1 MKPKIR
7 RDDYIKKLLQER
19 ESELVEMDVINQRN
33 LSRGEG
39 LTSPASAV
47 STEET
52 RILME
57 YMEQQ
62 NLFNLTSTNENRR
75 KVLTLKKF
83 FKKKRNQQVE
93 VYSCSGQEVLYTEG
107 KVSAI
112 GRNFVML
119 SNLKDRF
126 WIPYH
131 AIKSANIPYGI
142 PNYSNTH
149 QHYIYDNDL
158 RKKLLLQFGETV
170 SKKEELF
177 QQFCEDSIQSNLQTW
192 KGARVEVKTAEEG
205 GDFTGKILEAKENQL
220 FLKHSKD
227 TIAIALEDI
236 TYIRSLRFLHM
247 AKKFFK
253 NSRDI

>member
-1 MKPKIR
+1 MKSNVR
-7 RDDYIKKLLQER
+7 RDEYIENLLKKR
-19 ESELVEMDVINQRN
+19 ETEVYEMDVINQWSLLN
-33 LSRGEG
+33 GEG
-39 LTSPASAV
+39 LTSPTSAV

-62 NLFNLTSTNENRR
+62 NLFNLSSTNENRR

-93 VYSCSGQEVLYTEG
+93 VYSRSGTDVMYTEG
-107 KVSAI
+107 KVAAV

-131 AIKSANIPYGI
+131 AINSANIPYGI

-158 RKKLLLQFGETV
+158 RNKLLLKFGETV
-170 SKKEELF
+170 SKKEDLF
-177 QQFCEDSIQSNLQTW
+177 QQFCEDSLESNLNTW
-192 KGARVEVKTAEEG
+192 KGTRVETKTHEG
-205 GDFTGKILEAKENQL
+205 DEHTGKISYAKDNRV
-220 FLKHSKD
+220 FLKQPHESMS
-227 TIAIALEDI
+227 IELSSVS
-236 TYIRSLRFLHM
+236 YIRTLRLLQL
-247 AKKFFK
+247 ARKLLKR
-253 NSRDI
+253 SRKE

>member
-7 RDDYIKKLLQER
+7 RDDYIKKLLQDRDR
-19 ESELVEMDVINQRN
+19 EVVELDVINQRN
-33 LSRGEG
+33 ISRGEG

-62 NLFNLTSTNENRR
+62 NLFNLTSTDKNRR

-93 VYSCSGQEVLYTEG
+93 VYSCSGQEVIYTEG
-107 KVSAI
+107 KVTAI

-131 AIKSANIPYGI
+131 AIDSANIPYGI

-158 RKKLLLQFGETV
+158 RSKLLLQFGETV

-192 KGARVEVKTAEEG
+192 KGSRVEVQTAEG
-205 GDFTGKILEAKENQL
+205 RDFTGKILETKENKL
-220 FLKHSKD
+220 YLKQAKD
-227 TIAIALEDI
+227 SFAIELDEI
-236 TYIRSLRFLHM
+236 TYIRSLRLLHM
-247 AKKFFK
+247 AKNLLK
-253 NSRDI
+253 NSRKS